1 MYHIKK
7 GKVPKQAHVAIPEG
21 LHEEEHGRRGFQGP
35 ASHLYRTHPPT
46 GWVRIDGPL
55 RPRAFACAALPTP
68 DQRAADGPPVEMLR
82 SPDVRVFLSRRT
94 DTMPYFVRNTDG
106 DEIQFVHAGRGRFET
121 DYGILPFEPGDYLVI
136 PKGTTY
142 RVHVED
148 EPSLLLIV
156 ETPQPVTIPDRG
168 LLGHHALFDPGV
180 LVAPELEPAPQN
192 REDRED
198 RADNQEWEVRI
209 KRHGQYTSVVYP
221 FYPMD
226 VVGWKGDLW
235 VAKLNVRDFR
245 PVTSARYHLPPSVHA
260 TFQAGP
266 AAGVLIS
273 TFAPRP
279 LESDPEA
286 LRVPFYHRNMDY
298 DEVLFYHQGSF
309 FSRAGIQAGA
319 LTLHPQGIHHGPH
332 PQAVQAS
339 KSKTHTDEVAVM
351 IESRRPFLVLPELES
366 VEIKEYADSWKSP
379 GSKA

>member
-1 MYHIKK
+1 MYLMKK
-7 GKVPKQAHVAIPEG
+7 GKVPKQAHVGIPEG

-35 ASHLYRTHPPT
+35 ASHLYRAHPPT

-68 DQRAADGPPVEMLR
+68 DQRDADGRSVEILR
-82 SPDVRVFLSRRT
+82 SPDVRVFLSRRG

-106 DEIQFVHAGRGRFET
+106 DEVQFVHAGQGRFET
-121 DYGILPFEPGDYLVI
+121 DYGVLSYEPGDYLVI

-142 RVHVED
+142 RVHVERG
-148 EPSLLLIV
+148 PSLLLIL
-156 ETPQPVTIPDRG
+156 ETPQPITLPDKG
-168 LLGHHALFDPGV
+168 LLGHHALFDLGV
-180 LVAPELEPAPQN
+180 LVAPELDTSS
-192 REDRED
+192 DRSD
-198 RADNQEWEVRI
+198 GREWEVRI
-209 KRHGQYTSVVYP
+209 KRHGEFTRVIYP

-226 VVGWKGDLW
+226 VAGWKGDLW

-245 PVTSARYHLPPSVHA
+245 PVTSPRYHLPPSVHA

-266 AAGVLIS
+266 TGGMLIS

-298 DEVLFYHQGSF
+298 DEVLFYHRGQF
-309 FSRAGIQAGA
+309 FSRAGIQAGS

-351 IESRRPFLVLPELES
+351 IEARRPFVVMPELES
-366 VEIKEYADSWKSP
+366 VELKEYADSWKSP
-379 GSKA
+379 GSGS